1 MILRTKKTF
10 ELDLSNTNKLHNQIS
25 KMTTFTANTVTLG
38 NPNFLVVDIDVRQVA
53 AAFQAYLVRGSQL
66 TGVSLDDIDTGLFK
80 LPSAS
85 ATATLADLIECGM
98 KLFDAIV
105 WLTAGRPASH
115 PLTVDPTKSADT
127 APSMHEIAR
136 AVFYTYFF
144 LVTQA
149 RYPVGS
155 TTVEQPA
162 VPNFLSV
169 VMGMTENQSVYINR
183 LCSFSAQKFNPAWVK
198 HVSFENLG
206 QEALSRFGLGV
217 AGYRMFGPF
226 KLYTPVATLSPEL
239 RTAYEFARKVSTSA
253 PTWDVHPLT
262 RNPAVLTSRGNLNK
276 NLNNLILDCFTREQI
291 TEMVT
296 AKVLYKTPEREPN
309 YMNYKTWSSEDNISG
324 NTSIFRTA

>member
-1 MILRTKKTF
+1 M
-10 ELDLSNTNKLHNQIS
+10 S
-25 KMTTFTANTVTLG
+25 TFTADARTLG
-38 NPNFLVVDIDVRQVA
+38 NPNFKVVDIDARQVA

-85 ATATLADLIECGM
+85 ATATLANLVECGM

-105 WLTAGRPASH
+105 WITAGRPASH
-115 PLTVDPTKSADT
+115 PLRVDPTKSEET
-127 APSMHEIAR
+127 SPSMHEIAR

-149 RYPVGS
+149 RYPVATATG
-155 TTVEQPA
+155 EKPA
-162 VPNFLSV
+162 VPNFLKV
-169 VMGMTENQSVYINR
+169 VMGMTEDQSVYITTI
-183 LCSFSAQKFNPAWVK
+183 CSFVPQKFNPAWAKFVT
-198 HVSFENLG
+198 FENLG

-226 KLYTPVATLSPEL
+226 KLYTPIAGLGPEL
-239 RTAYEFARKVSTSA
+239 RAAYEFARKVSTSA
-253 PTWDVHPLT
+253 PTWDIHPLT

-276 NLNNLILDCFTREQI
+276 NLNNLILECFTTEQI
-291 TEMVT
+291 AEMVN

-309 YMNYKTWSSEDNISG
+309 YMNYKTWAAADDISG
-324 NTSIFRTA
+324 TTNIFRSD